1 MTVRIPATLA
11 LALTLWLP
19 LPSLAQSDADAR
31 LQADITRSL
40 RSYTRL
46 TIFDDIDVQVHD
58 GLVTLAGKVTMEFKK
73 DEIAGRIGVLDGVRE
88 VRNEIGVLPASAED
102 DALRTRVA
110 RAIYGSP
117 AFHRYAAMPHPPI
130 HILVEYGRVTLT
142 GIVSTEVDRALAR
155 SLAAGQGERSLTCAL
170 RTDAERLRELPT
182 SQPPTTNTPKWQV

>member
-1 MTVRIPATLA
+1 MDARIPAVLA

-19 LPSLAQSDADAR
+19 PPSLAQSDEDAR

-40 RSYTRL
+40 RAYARL
-46 TIFDDIDVQVHD
+46 TIFDDINVLAQN
-58 GLVTLAGKVTMEFKK
+58 GLVTLTGKVTMEFKRN
-73 DEIAGRIGVLDGVRE
+73 EIVNRVRAIEGVRE
-88 VRNEIGVLPASAED
+88 LRSEIGVLPSSAED

-142 GIVSTEVDRALAR
+142 GVVPTEVDRALAR
-155 SLAAGQGERSLTCAL
+155 SLASGHGERSMTCAL
-170 RTDAERLRELPT
+170 RISGP
-182 SQPPTTNTPKWQV
+182 

>member
-1 MTVRIPATLA
+1 MNARIPAMLA

-19 LPSLAQSDADAR
+19 LPSLAQSNADAR

-40 RSYTRL
+40 RSYARL
-46 TIFDDIDVQVHD
+46 TIFDDISVQVQD
-58 GLVTLAGKVTMEFKK
+58 GLVTLTGKVTMAFKK
-73 DEIAGRIGVLDGVRE
+73 EEIAGRVRALDGVHE
-88 VRNEIGVLPASAED
+88 LRNLIGVLPASAED

-142 GIVSTEVDRALAR
+142 GVVSTEVDRALAR

-170 RTDAERLRELPT
+170 RTDAEHAR
-182 SQPPTTNTPKWQV
+182 

>member
-1 MTVRIPATLA
+1 MNARIPATLA
-11 LALTLWLP
+11 LALALWLP
-19 LPSLAQSDADAR
+19 LPAFAQSAADTR
-31 LQADITRSL
+31 LHADINRAI

-46 TIFDDIDVQVHD
+46 TIFDDINVQVED
-58 GLVTLAGKVTMEFKK
+58 GLVTLTGKVTMEFKK
-73 DEIAGRIGVLDGVRE
+73 DEIVSRVRAIEGVRAL
-88 VRNEIGVLPASAED
+88 RSEIGVLPASAED

-142 GIVSTEVDRALAR
+142 GDVSTEVDRALAR

-170 RTDAERLRELPT
+170 RIAGP
-182 SQPPTTNTPKWQV
+182 